1 MKHFFYHIP
10 LLLLAAFG
18 LTACSSDD
26 DSAAPQ
32 WQLDEQMSDDFDNWN
47 PDKWGSDIW
56 VTSKIYA
63 FGQDNVGVEDGCL
76 KLKVTN
82 GGSNGKSFTAG
93 RVKSKFEIGGNT
105 AVEIR
110 ARLPKHDAH
119 VSSAIWMSDA
129 PVAWKNPNAEIDI
142 MESMP
147 DDNWPD
153 WKYSSGMIYW
163 WMKATGVAIP
173 SWVSFPKN
181 QNWMQQTLG
190 LTYARTEAGLSEDFH
205 IYRLERSNGHVRFYF
220 DGVLYWDK
228 DWKRSVPTPANFEWA
243 ADMARPLLLSIESHT
258 TPVADQ
264 LPAELD
270 IDYVH
275 VYRLVNP

>member
-63 FGQDNVGVEDGCL
+63 FGQDNVAVEDGCL

-82 GGSNGKSFTAG
+82 GGSDGKSFAAG

-129 PVAWKNPNAEIDI
+129 PVAWK
-142 MESMP
+142 
-147 DDNWPD
+147 
-153 WKYSSGMIYW
+153 
-163 WMKATGVAIP
+163 T
-173 SWVSFPKN
+173 
-181 QNWMQQTLG
+181 
-190 LTYARTEAGLSEDFH
+190 RTP
-205 IYRLERSNGHVRFYF
+205 R
-220 DGVLYWDK
+220 
-228 DWKRSVPTPANFEWA
+228 
-243 ADMARPLLLSIESHT
+243 
-258 TPVADQ
+258 
-264 LPAELD
+264 
-270 IDYVH
+270 
-275 VYRLVNP
+275 

>member
-10 LLLLAAFG
+10 LLLLAA
-18 LTACSSDD
+18 TALAACSDD
-26 DSAAPQ
+26 DDNHAPQ
-32 WQLDEQMSDDFDNWN
+32 WQLDEQMSDDFDSWN
-47 PDKWGSDIW
+47 SDKWGSDIW
-56 VTSKIYA
+56 VTSKIYT
-63 FGQDNVGVEDGCL
+63 FGQDNVAVEDGCL
-76 KLKVTN
+76 KLKVTSP
-82 GGSNGKSFTAG
+82 GSDGKSFAAG

-105 AVEIR
+105 AVEVR

-119 VSSAIWMSDA
+119 VSTAIWMSDA
-129 PVAWKNPNAEIDI
+129 PVAWKNPNTEIDI

-147 DDNWPD
+147 DGNWPD

-163 WMKATGVAIP
+163 WMKAAGVAIP
-173 SWVSFPKN
+173 SWVNFPKN

-190 LTYARTEAGLSEDFH
+190 LTYARTEAELGEDFH
-205 IYRLERSNGHVRFYF
+205 IYRLERYGGHVRFYF

-228 DWKRSVPTPANFEWA
+228 DWKRSVPSPAYFARACN
-243 ADMARPLLLSIESHT
+243 MARPLLLSVESHT
-258 TPVADQ
+258 TPVASQ
-264 LPAELD
+264 LPVEFD